1 MRCGFRSVI
10 LIRFGCI
17 LSIWT
22 DLRRKHT
29 TTWEVLVTWQNAGA
43 CVSVQN
49 ACWRL
54 LIPSNERLPQC
65 SVSAA
70 RPWDSRYRNRD
81 KESWRRLEWH
91 VVAIN
96 KRVASRS
103 RAAKRSL
110 CWWYTAADH
119 WIAPVWPHLVCI
131 SSPLLDKRTNKR
143 AFAFLRSSAVRP
155 GHHNRTHPEK
165 TPTVCKGGCGG
176 LRSHRR
182 REERKKKPHTGTQ
195 SSHLK
200 FTDRA
205 VSGGEQER
213 LKMWHR
219 ALCVRLGKQRGDV
232 PDKQRSPTLR
242 SYLIRHQS
250 FPLLPTRIQV
260 NYLHLGR
267 ICSSARKWLFSAP
280 SEDCPFWITWYYF
293 VASFSGHT
301 GYPLLCRPPDRFL
314 RVRFAPHEPADT
326 SAFNS
331 TPCLF
336 IYASAKPAR
345 ERALPRPL
353 FVWLW
358 LWIILSASPTHGPR
372 RPRVPGA
379 RAEA

>member
-1 MRCGFRSVI
+1 MQLNAACVGGTQQPTIESPLCGLI
-10 LIRFGCI
+10 LCASALGSSTSGPTKERLRFSGAPP
-17 LSIWT
+17 S
-22 DLRRKHT
+22 DRGT
-29 TTWEVLVTWQNAGA
+29 TTEHIQ
-43 CVSVQN
+43 
-49 ACWRL
+49 RK
-54 LIPSNERLPQC
+54 RRQC
-65 SVSAA
+65 A
-70 RPWDSRYRNRD
+70 
-81 KESWRRLEWH
+81 
-91 VVAIN
+91 
-96 KRVASRS
+96 
-103 RAAKRSL
+103 
-110 CWWYTAADH
+110 
-119 WIAPVWPHLVCI
+119 
-131 SSPLLDKRTNKR
+131 
-143 AFAFLRSSAVRP
+143 
-155 GHHNRTHPEK
+155 
-165 TPTVCKGGCGG
+165 GGCGG
-176 LRSHRR
+176 LQSHRR
-182 REERKKKPHTGTQ
+182 RERKKPHTGTQ

-326 SAFNS
+326 SVFNS

-336 IYASAKPAR
+336 IYASAKPHGR
-345 ERALPRPL
+345 GLCHALCLSDSDCEL
-353 FVWLW
+353 FCLHHRHTGPAGLVSRGPELR
-358 LWIILSASPTHGPR
+358 LSPQS
-372 RPRVPGA
+372 
-379 RAEA
+379 